1 MFTLKYCFICLLLLF
16 LVARSAKSLEEDS
29 VKNDIEKFTKLF
41 SDGLLTGDFESG
53 KHFIS

>member
-29 VKNDIEKFTKLF
+29 VKNDIDKFTKLF